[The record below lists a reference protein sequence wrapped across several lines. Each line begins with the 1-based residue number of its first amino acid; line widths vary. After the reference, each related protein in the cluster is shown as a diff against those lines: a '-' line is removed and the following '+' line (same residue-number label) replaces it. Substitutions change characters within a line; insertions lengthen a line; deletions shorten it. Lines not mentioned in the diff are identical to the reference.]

1 MGVLIMSEQNE
12 GQQEK
17 VRLVLLIIAPVAS
30 ILFALAAIPGDSSS
44 AWTWLTLGFSALTGT
59 LALVVGMVTLIVQIA
74 RKDLSLRNT
83 TIFAIA
89 YVLSIFV
96 FLGSCTAAITEV
108 E

>member
-1 MGVLIMSEQNE
+1 MSKQTAS
-12 GQQEK
+12 QQEK
-17 VRLVLLIIAPVAS
+17 VRLVLLIIAPIAS
-30 ILFALAAIPGDSSS
+30 IAFALASLPGDSGS

-96 FLGSCTAAITEV
+96 FLGSCTAAISEV
-108 E
+108 D

>member
-1 MGVLIMSEQNE
+1 MSEQTAS
-12 GQQEK
+12 QQEK
-17 VRLVLLIIAPVAS
+17 VRLVLLIIAPIAS
-30 ILFALAAIPGDSSS
+30 IAFALASLPGDSGS
-44 AWTWLTLGFSALTGT
+44 AWTWLTLGFSAFTGT

-96 FLGSCTAAITEV
+96 FLGSCTAAISEV
-108 E
+108 D